1 MVKGMGGAMDLVNGA
16 ERVIVVMEHVAKDG
30 TAKLVPECTLPLTGR
45 ACVDRIITDLAVID
59 VTADGLVLRELADGV
74 SLEQVVAAT
83 GAALL
88 DRPGPGRSIM
98 TELREVVICSPLR
111 TPVGR
116 MGGSLAAVS
125 ALELATTVLR
135 AVIERSGIDPAA
147 VDGVI
152 AAQGYPTMEAPA
164 FGRVAALDAGLP
176 VTTTGYQ
183 LDRRCGS
190 GLQAVLNAA
199 MEVQTG
205 ISDVVIALGAE
216 SMSNAPFYTVQGR
229 RGLPPGG
236 LLLHDALARGRETV
250 GGRDHPTPDG
260 NVGTAET
267 LRAEYGI
274 SREAQDALALRSHQ
288 RAVAAQ
294 DSGAFDAELVAVEV
308 PGRRGPTLVDRD
320 EHPRADTSLEAL
332 AVPARRPVEV
342 GCRSHRDRGQLERA
356 ERRRGSRHRHHA
368 GHGRPSSAS
377 SRCCGCD
384 RGRSR
389 ATSRSGSASRRSPP
403 RTWRCE
409 RAGLGF
415 DDLDLIELNEAFAVQ
430 VLACLADWGVDA
442 EDPRLNPRGSGISIG
457 HPIGATGL
465 RMLATLAHE
474 LPALDGSLALET
486 MCIGG
491 GQGLAAVFERV

>member
-1 MVKGMGGAMDLVNGA
+1 
-16 ERVIVVMEHVAKDG
+16 
-30 TAKLVPECTLPLTGR
+30 
-45 ACVDRIITDLAVID
+45 
-59 VTADGLVLRELADGV
+59 
-74 SLEQVVAAT
+74 
-83 GAALL
+83 
-88 DRPGPGRSIM
+88 M
-98 TELREVVICSPLR
+98 TELRDVVICTPLR

-116 MGGSLAAVS
+116 MGGTLAPLS
-125 ALELATTVLR
+125 ALDLATTVLR
-135 AVIERSGIDPAA
+135 ALLDRSGLDPAV

-152 AAQGYPTMEAPA
+152 GAQGYPTMEAPA
-164 FGRVAALDAGLP
+164 IGRVAALDAGFP

-205 ISDVVIALGAE
+205 ISDVVVALGVE
-216 SMSNAPFYTVQGR
+216 SMSNALLYTVDGR
-229 RGLPPGG
+229 RGIPSGG
-236 LLLHDALARGRETV
+236 LLLRDALARGRETV
-250 GGRDHPTPDG
+250 GGVDYPTPEG

-274 SREAQDALALRSHQ
+274 PREAQDRLALHSHE

-294 DSGAFDAELVAVEV
+294 ASGAFDAELVPVEV
-308 PGRRGPTLVDRD
+308 PGRRGSVVVDRD

-332 AVPARRPVEV
+332 AALRPVLQKSDAAATVTAGNSSGQNDAAAACIVTTPERAAELGLTPMLRLRSWAVAGVDPRRFGIAPVPA
-342 GCRSHRDRGQLERA
+342 SNLALERA
-356 ERRRGSRHRHHA
+356 GIR
-368 GHGRPSSAS
+368 
-377 SRCCGCD
+377 
-384 RGRSR
+384 
-389 ATSRSGSASRRSPP
+389 
-403 RTWRCE
+403 
-409 RAGLGF
+409 F

-430 VLACLADWGVDA
+430 VLACLADWGLDA

-457 HPIGATGL
+457 HPIGATGI

-491 GQGLAAVFERV
+491 GQALAAVFERV

>member
-1 MVKGMGGAMDLVNGA
+1 V
-16 ERVIVVMEHVAKDG
+16 
-30 TAKLVPECTLPLTGR
+30 
-45 ACVDRIITDLAVID
+45 
-59 VTADGLVLRELADGV
+59 
-74 SLEQVVAAT
+74 
-83 GAALL
+83 
-88 DRPGPGRSIM
+88 

-116 MGGSLAAVS
+116 MGGSLASVS

-135 AVIERSGIDPAA
+135 AVIERSGVDPRA

-164 FGRVAALDAGLP
+164 FGRVVALDAGLP

-190 GLQAVLNAA
+190 GLQAALNAA

-205 ISDVVIALGAE
+205 ISDLVIALGAE
-216 SMSNAPFYTVQGR
+216 SMSNAPLYTVEGR
-229 RGLPPGG
+229 RGVPAGG
-236 LLLHDALARGRETV
+236 LFLHDALARGRETV
-250 GGRDHPTPDG
+250 GGRDHPTPEG

-288 RAVAAQ
+288 RAVEAQ
-294 DSGAFDAELVAVEV
+294 ASGAFDAELVPIEV
-308 PGRRGPTLVDRD
+308 AGRRGSTVVERD
-320 EHPRADTSLEAL
+320 EHPRSDTSLEAL
-332 AVPARRPVEV
+332 ASLRAVLSKTDAGATVTAGNSSGQNDAAAAAIVTTPGRAAELGLTPMLRLRSWAVSGNEPERFGVAPVT
-342 GCRSHRDRGQLERA
+342 
-356 ERRRGSRHRHHA
+356 
-368 GHGRPSSAS
+368 AS
-377 SRCCGCD
+377 NI
-384 RGRSR
+384 
-389 ATSRSGSASRRSPP
+389 ALQ
-403 RTWRCE
+403 
-409 RAGLGF
+409 RAGLSF
-415 DDLDLIELNEAFAVQ
+415 ADLDLIELNEAFAVQ
-430 VLACLADWGVDA
+430 VLACLADWGIDA

>member
-1 MVKGMGGAMDLVNGA
+1 
-16 ERVIVVMEHVAKDG
+16 
-30 TAKLVPECTLPLTGR
+30 
-45 ACVDRIITDLAVID
+45 
-59 VTADGLVLRELADGV
+59 
-74 SLEQVVAAT
+74 
-83 GAALL
+83 
-88 DRPGPGRSIM
+88 M
-98 TELREVVICSPLR
+98 TELRDVVICSPLR

-135 AVIERSGIDPAA
+135 AVIQRSGIDPAA

-176 VTTTGYQ
+176 VTATGYQ

-205 ISDVVIALGAE
+205 ISDVVVALGAE
-216 SMSNAPFYTVQGR
+216 SMSNAPFYTVEGR

-288 RAVAAQ
+288 RAVTAQ

-308 PGRRGPTLVDRD
+308 PGRRGPMRVDRD

-332 AVPARRPVEV
+332 ASLRAILS
-342 GCRSHRDRGQLERA
+342 RSDATATVTAGNSSGQNDA
-356 ERRRGSRHRHHA
+356 A
-368 GHGRPSSAS
+368 AAAIVTTP
-377 SRCCGCD
+377 
-384 RGRSR
+384 SR
-389 ATSRSGSASRRSPP
+389 ASELGLVPMLRLRSWAVTGNEPERFGVAPVAASNLALQ
-403 RTWRCE
+403 
-409 RAGLGF
+409 RAGLVF

-430 VLACLADWGVDA
+430 VLACLADWGVDP

-465 RMLATLAHE
+465 RMLATLANE